1 MSISSLS
8 VRDCSAVSPTPVI
21 TWTNPVDIVYGTAL
35 AATQLNATADL
46 AASFV
51 YTPAAGVKL
60 NAGASQELSVTFTPS
75 DAANYN
81 GASKTVQIICP
92 LQVTAGQFSS
102 GSWAPDG
109 TVIFSTISSRGVFR
123 VPAAGGQPEQITE
136 IDSERGERAHGQVS
150 FLPDGRHFL
159 FFAGGPGEPL
169 GLYVGSIDGADRV
182 RVLER
187 GSRARYAAGHLFFTR
202 DRELVAQR
210 FDLNRFT
217 VEGEVMTVADHID
230 VGGGGGASGAF
241 SVSAA
246 GAILY
251 RGLGADST
259 VRLEWRNRNGTHL
272 STVGD
277 AGSYLGPELSPDGS
291 RTAISVVG
299 GDPGNPVDLWM
310 FDNTRGRPTPFTSG
324 PGRET
329 SPVWSHDGKRI
340 AFAAWE
346 PTTVSAYQLRVKP
359 LAAQDASPLLAEP
372 TFGLPTSWSREDILL
387 FTRIDGN
394 DVNSSDVFSVS
405 LTGERT
411 PREFRATPAR
421 EQGAVFSSDGR
432 WVAYSS
438 NDSGRDDVYVA
449 AFPDASDPQPVS
461 SAGGLWPQWRSD
473 GRELFYVSLDR
484 QLMAVDVTPDGS
496 RLRFG
501 APHELFPIN
510 TPVFEPNRLPIATQR
525 PTKPYSPAPDGQKF
539 LFAMPAGEATPAP
552 LTLLV
557 RSW

>member
-1 MSISSLS
+1 M
-8 VRDCSAVSPTPVI
+8 
-21 TWTNPVDIVYGTAL
+21 
-35 AATQLNATADL
+35 
-46 AASFV
+46 
-51 YTPAAGVKL
+51 
-60 NAGASQELSVTFTPS
+60 
-75 DAANYN
+75 
-81 GASKTVQIICP
+81 
-92 LQVTAGQFSS
+92 
-102 GSWAPDG
+102 
-109 TVIFSTISSRGVFR
+109 
-123 VPAAGGQPEQITE
+123 PAAGGQPEQITE

-159 FFAGGPGEPL
+159 YFAGGAGEPL
-169 GLYVGSIDGADRV
+169 GLYVASLDGSGRV

-210 FDLNRFT
+210 FNLDRFT
-217 VEGEVMTVADHID
+217 VEGEVMTVADVID
-230 VGGGGGASGAF
+230 VGGGAGASGAF
-241 SVSAA
+241 SVSDA

-251 RGLGADST
+251 RGLGGDTS
-259 VRLEWRNRNGTHL
+259 VRLEWRDRTGMRVSAL
-272 STVGD
+272 GD
-277 AGSYLGPELSPDGS
+277 AGSYLEPELSPDGL
-291 RTAISVVG
+291 RTAISLVG
-299 GDPGNPVDLWM
+299 NDPGNPVDLWI

-329 SPVWSHDGKRI
+329 SPVWSHDGQRM

-359 LAAQDASPLLAEP
+359 LATKDDSPLLAEP
-372 TFGLPTSWSREDILL
+372 IFGLPTSWSRENVLL

-394 DVNSSDVFSVS
+394 DVNSSDVVSVS

-421 EQGAVFSSDGR
+421 EQDGVFSPDGR

-438 NDSGRDDVYVA
+438 NESGRDEVYVA
-449 AFPDASDPQPVS
+449 AFPDAIDPRPVS

-484 QLMAVDVTPDGS
+484 QLMAVDITLDRVH
-496 RLRFG
+496 LRVG
-501 APHELFPIN
+501 APHQLFPIH
-510 TPVFEPNRLPIATQR
+510 TAVLERSRLPIATQR
-525 PTKPYSPAPDGQKF
+525 PTKPYSPASDGQKF
-539 LFAMPAGEATPAP
+539 LVAVPAGESTPAP